1 MPFDAQYEEKGNAM
15 NWKRTARW
23 SWLILPF
30 LLLALWPSVAAAWD
44 HHRPEADVVLYEV
57 WENVTGPSATGVIER
72 VAAISGSA
80 KIDTVVCSVVKF
92 LNPTAK
98 SCAVTA
104 VGTNTIQLDATGV
117 PVSIKA
123 SADFKALIEVDN
135 PFDSPE
141 GVVTMGSLSGDV
153 FPLPAPPGTPRGV
166 QKRLPEFPVLLGI
179 VGTAT
184 VELPAEFGG
193 PVTVPLSGK
202 FRLPFG
208 LNHRGEMVKAR
219 RGLPAFYLG
228 DNGRLIPVRWDQ
240 TSIGFATVLIELNFT
255 AGP

>member
-1 MPFDAQYEEKGNAM
+1 MSSTRRWPGRGSRSSNPGKRSWPESASWRGCESVRERRSEGFGSSPWGELVPFDAQYEEKGNAM

-153 FPLPAPPGTPRGV
+153 FPLP
-166 QKRLPEFPVLLGI
+166 
-179 VGTAT
+179 
-184 VELPAEFGG
+184 
-193 PVTVPLSGK
+193 
-202 FRLPFG
+202 
-208 LNHRGEMVKAR
+208 
-219 RGLPAFYLG
+219 
-228 DNGRLIPVRWDQ
+228 
-240 TSIGFATVLIELNFT
+240 
-255 AGP
+255 